1 MDSMNSGLASPAES
15 LRGTSRLPSFSKDMP
30 QDKLKKQAQEFEAVF
45 LSQVLSSMFKG
56 IKTDGPFNGGP
67 GEDTYRQLQMQE
79 YGKII
84 AKRGGIG
91 LANAIVRQVTS
102 AQEMDHRNGA
112 VQ

>member
-1 MDSMNSGLASPAES
+1 MDSMNTGLPSAADS
-15 LRGTSRLPSFSKDMP
+15 LRNAVKAPTFSKDMSKS
-30 QDKLKKQAQEFEAVF
+30 QLKAKAQEFEAVF

-84 AKRGGIG
+84 AKHGGIG
-91 LANAIVRQVTS
+91 IADSIVREVLST
-102 AQEMDHRNGA
+102 QEVDHKNGA